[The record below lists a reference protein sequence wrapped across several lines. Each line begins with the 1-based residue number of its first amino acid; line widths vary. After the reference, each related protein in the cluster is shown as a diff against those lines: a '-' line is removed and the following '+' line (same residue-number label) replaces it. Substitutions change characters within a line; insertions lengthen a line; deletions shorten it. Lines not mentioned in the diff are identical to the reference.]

1 MGKVFVEFSKVSDIS
16 MEKLMRLI
24 TESGGT
30 VKPEPTKP
38 NVLILMTGKIGLK
51 EKSIFIREKL
61 ESLM

>member
-1 MGKVFVEFSKVSDIS
+1 MNGWTDIS
-16 MEKLMRLI
+16 LEKVLRLMK
-24 TESGGT
+24 ESGGT
-30 VKPEPTKP
+30 VKPDPAKP